1 MSRDNTY
8 FLPIV
13 SHRCGLVR
21 LGCEVFAGRSA
32 LLPRFPGT
40 PMRTREGGLR
50 PWHTTIL
57 DGPEAAD

>member
-21 LGCEVFAGRSA
+21 LGCEVFAGRST
-32 LLPRFPGT
+32 LLPHFRGT
-40 PMRTREGGLR
+40 PMWTREGGPR
-50 PWHTTIL
+50 RWHIKIL